1 MGNLTTG
8 EIYRTIQVGS
18 EQDVCRIRIH
28 RPNDNNTINGLL
40 IEEMSRV
47 VAACEES
54 AKVVILEGS
63 PETFCLGAD
72 FVEICRGADL
82 DERRRAHDPE
92 PLYELWQRLAYGPYI
107 SIAHVR
113 GRVNAGGIGFVA
125 ACDLVLSEE
134 KALFSLSELLFGVL
148 PALVLPFLV
157 RRVGFSRANYLT
169 LNTQPVIA
177 RQALEWGLVDA
188 CEENSESLVRK
199 HLVRLRRLTKPA
211 IARYKHYTQS
221 LHTTIMQARPDALRA
236 NTAAFT
242 DSRNL
247 ENIVRYVRTGQF
259 PWEARP

>member
-1 MGNLTTG
+1 MGIVTTG
-8 EIYRTIQVGS
+8 ELYRTIQVGS

-28 RPNDNNTINGLL
+28 RPNDNNTINGVL
-40 IEEMSRV
+40 IEEMTRV
-47 VAACEES
+47 VSVCQES

-63 PETFCLGAD
+63 PEIFCLGAD
-72 FVEICRGADL
+72 FPEICRGADL

-113 GRVNAGGIGFVA
+113 GRVNAGGMGFVA
-125 ACDLVLSEE
+125 ACDLVLCEE
-134 KALFSLSELLFGVL
+134 KAQFSLSELLFGVL

-157 RRVGFSRANYLT
+157 RRIGFSRANYMT
-169 LNTQPVIA
+169 LNTQPISA
-177 RQALEWGLVDA
+177 RQAMEWGLVDA
-188 CEENSESLVRK
+188 CEENSENLLRK
-199 HLVRLRRLTKPA
+199 HLVRLKRLSKPA
-211 IARYKHYTQS
+211 ITRYKRYTEC
-221 LHTTIMQARPDALRA
+221 LHTVISHARPDALQA

-259 PWEARP
+259 PWEARA